1 MWKHLIRSRRF
12 QIRCKLFSFDILK
25 KFLTIMIPSTLQQ
38 SFISAGKILSP
49 FYFIVSI
56 KLVSDGVLRGSAAM
70 NRFMTA
76 TFIDLTIR
84 VVLVFVLSK
93 TFLGSTGIWLA
104 WPVRWAVSMA
114 ISVFF
119 SHGVMHEK
127 MEELETVE
135 VR

>member
-84 VVLVFVLSK
+84 VVLAFVLSNILRLHGHLAGMACQ
-93 TFLGSTGIWLA
+93 LGG
-104 WPVRWAVSMA
+104 V
-114 ISVFF
+114 
-119 SHGVMHEK
+119 HGN
-127 MEELETVE
+127 L
-135 VR
+135 RILLPLGDA